1 MLCAGFFFCLI
12 VHTLLQ
18 EVICM
23 GGQSRSMMQES
34 AVLSIFSVALQ
45 GLGLLFN
52 IFLTRS
58 IGAASVGALTLMG
71 SFYGLAS
78 VLSGGSGFLSA
89 SRFVSEELGSG
100 GDPKRAFR
108 YALRFSMILSGS
120 AAVLLIITA
129 PLTVPLLAGTGATVL
144 TVRLLSLCLPIS
156 ALTACLKGRCYAYHR
171 VYVPAIA
178 ECAEFLLRA
187 GVMAFCAVFLIPAGR
202 LSILSA
208 FAVSMLAGQGSAALF
223 LLVFRMP
230 GAVTAG
236 KCRLHCGGFLRQVLP
251 MIGNASLVAILGTAN
266 DALVPLTLRQYG
278 NSTEEALSQFGE
290 FEAIIIPTL
299 FFPSVV
305 QCCMS
310 GLLVPELSQ
319 ARAAKNSAGI
329 RETTQRVLEQTV
341 AFSLPVVLILALFGG
356 QIGVLLG
363 GDPFTG
369 HILRCMS
376 PVIPF
381 IYLEIILE
389 GVLRGLGK
397 QSFSSVNYLAEYTV
411 RISVL
416 LICVPLFGF
425 YGIVASYMAC
435 NLTGNAVRLFFVL
448 RLTDLRPSWK
458 RILLRPA
465 FCLLIS
471 WQLCGLLMLPLG
483 RLLRHETAQMLA
495 FTVLCAGLYLFLL
508 EILAHSSPQQTVA
521 AKKGAA

>member
-1 MLCAGFFFCLI
+1 MD
-12 VHTLLQ
+12 
-18 EVICM
+18 E
-23 GGQSRSMMQES
+23 SRSMMRES
-34 AVLSIFSVALQ
+34 AVLSVFSVALQ

-58 IGAASVGALTLMG
+58 LGAASVGVLTLMG
-71 SFYGLAS
+71 SFYSLAA

-89 SRFVSEELGSG
+89 SRFVSEALGCG
-100 GDPKRAFR
+100 DDPKRVFR
-108 YALRFSMILSGS
+108 YALRFSMLLSG
-120 AAVLLIITA
+120 AACVLLCLTT
-129 PLTVPLLAGTGATVL
+129 PLTVPLLHKTGATAL
-144 TVRLLSLCLPIS
+144 TVRLLSLCLPLS
-156 ALTACLKGRCYAYHR
+156 ALGACLKGRCYAYRR

-202 LSILSA
+202 LTILSA
-208 FAVSMLAGQGSAALF
+208 FAVSMLAGQGSAAL
-223 LLVFRMP
+223 LLLCFRMP
-230 GAVTAG
+230 KNPSCGCT
-236 KCRLHCGGFLRQVLP
+236 LHFGSFLRAVLP
-251 MIGNASLVAILGTAN
+251 MIGNASLVALLSSAN

-278 NSTEEALSQFGE
+278 NSTQEALSQFGE

-305 QCCMS
+305 QCCMA

-319 ARAAKNSAGI
+319 ARAAKNSTLI
-329 RETTQRVLEQTV
+329 RQTTERVLGQTV
-341 AFSLPVVLILALFGG
+341 AYALPVVLIMALFGG

-369 HILRCMS
+369 KILRLMA

-389 GVLRGLGK
+389 GVLRGLGR

-435 NLTGNAVRLFFVL
+435 NLSGNAVRLFFVL
-448 RLTDLRPSWK
+448 RLTGLKPSWK

-465 FCLLIS
+465 FCLLLS
-471 WQLCGLLMLPLG
+471 WQLTALAMLPLKG
-483 RLLRHETAQMLA
+483 LLSGELLYMTV
-495 FTVLCAGLYLFLL
+495 FTVLCGAAYLFLL
-508 EILAHSSPQQTVA
+508 GVTARLISDRGAHSDSALPYPARAQSPA
-521 AKKGAA
+521 RDIG